1 MPCKLPRLFQR
12 VRVED
17 IIEMRFCYI
26 RFHLCRIAGLVA
38 ASFQMVRCF
47 LHSDDL
53 EDHGVVC
60 SRGYMR
66 PFVHLSLQKYLALN
80 VSAA

>member
-1 MPCKLPRLFQR
+1 MVL
-12 VRVED
+12 
-17 IIEMRFCYI
+17 
-26 RFHLCRIAGLVA
+26 LCCIGIATRTVAGLVGA
-38 ASFQMVRCF
+38 ANLQMMRCF
-47 LHSDDL
+47 LRLDGL
-53 EDHGVVC
+53 EDYGVVC